1 VKIVRGTGCSGTW
14 LLTGEGDKYPPEP
27 RSNKA
32 AEPEEDYIADFMQAK
47 RLITS
52 IAQKPDAVKD
62 AAQIA
67 YYN

>member
-1 VKIVRGTGCSGTW
+1 VGSPIIR
-14 LLTGEGDKYPPEP
+14 LYPPEP